1 MNVSKTST
9 GDEFIQNAHG
19 PLVDNDPITP
29 DEERYVTIDQ
39 IPFQITS
46 IAKEK
51 LIDLDN
57 VIFERLVG
65 RPAEEIV
72 DYATD
77 NNIDVIVIANRGI
90 GALEKFVTGSV
101 SDKVT
106 KHANCS
112 VFIVKYIMRF
122 GSPFIFMFIFNIG

>member
-1 MNVSKTST
+1 YDKRMNVSKTSI
-9 GDEFIQNAHG
+9 GDEFIQNAPG
-19 PLVDNDPITP
+19 PLVDNDQITP
-29 DEERYVTIDQ
+29 VEERYVTIDQ

-51 LIDLDN
+51 LIDLNN
-57 VIFERLVG
+57 VIFECLVG

-72 DYATD
+72 YYETEHH
-77 NNIDVIVIANRGI
+77 IDVIEIGNRSI
-90 GALEKFVTGSV
+90 GTIEKFVTGSV

-112 VFIVKYIMRF
+112 VFVVK
-122 GSPFIFMFIFNIG
+122 

>member
-1 MNVSKTST
+1 KNKS
-9 GDEFIQNAHG
+9 DEFLQNA
-19 PLVDNDPITP
+19 PCSLLDNDPIA
-29 DEERYVTIDQ
+29 RVANRNATIDH
-39 IPFQITS
+39 IPFKITS

-51 LIDLDN
+51 LIDLNN

-77 NNIDVIVIANRGI
+77 NHIDVIVIGNRGI

-112 VFIVKYIMRF
+112 VFVVK
-122 GSPFIFMFIFNIG
+122 